1 MSKLL
6 FGLNPVQREAVKHTG
21 GPLLILAGAGSG
33 KTRVLTSRV
42 AYLIQE
48 RGVKPYNI
56 LAITF
61 TNKAAGE
68 MKERVQHLL
77 GQDARDIWVSTFHSG
92 CNRILRREIGNLNSV
107 GVQSSYANSA
117 GNQGGYDSNFAIY
130 DTADQQTLIKQCLKE
145 LNLDDKKFAP
155 RAVASLIS
163 EAKNKLQN
171 PDRFARQAFDFF
183 AEKTVEIY
191 RLYQQKLRQNN
202 ALDFDDLLMFT
213 VRLFDEHPEV
223 LRYYQDRFRYILV
236 DEYQDT
242 NHAQYRLINLLAHRH
257 RNLCVVGDAD
267 QSIYRFRGAD
277 ISNILNFEQ
286 DYPEARVIK
295 LEQNY
300 RSTQT
305 ILEAANY
312 VIRNNSE
319 RKEKHLW
326 TENTQGQEIVTYRGE
341 DERWESTYVV
351 DRICTLKHKEGRPY
365 KDFAVLYR
373 TNAQSRVLEEEL
385 MKSRVPYKI
394 VGGLKFYERK
404 EIKDILAY
412 LKVLANPADSV
423 ALRRIINVPKRG
435 LGEASLEKVLAF
447 AADRGITGLEALNR
461 LQEIP
466 GLTARATK
474 PMEGFRKL
482 MDALR
487 QKLGQISLT
496 QLVDDILEKTGYLAE
511 LQEENTI
518 EAQTRIEN
526 LQEFRTVTADF
537 DKNSEDPSLEYFLAG
552 ISLVSDL
559 DTYEES
565 SDAVVLMTLHSAKG
579 LEFPVVFLV
588 GMEEGV
594 FPHARSQLDQV
605 ELEEERRLCYVG
617 ITRAREK
624 LYLTNA
630 WQRTMFGRSS
640 NNPPS
645 RFLEEIP
652 EQFTTTVDPAD
663 GYGRPRKPLL
673 QAIPG
678 GISSTAGAA
687 SLNYVLGDKVE
698 HAKFGPGV
706 IVSVKGEGP
715 DAEISIAFPSG
726 GVKKLIAQYAKL
738 KKL

>member
-1 MSKLL
+1 
-6 FGLNPVQREAVKHTG
+6 
-21 GPLLILAGAGSG
+21 
-33 KTRVLTSRV
+33 
-42 AYLIQE
+42 
-48 RGVKPYNI
+48 
-56 LAITF
+56 
-61 TNKAAGE
+61 
-68 MKERVQHLL
+68 
-77 GQDARDIWVSTFHSG
+77 
-92 CNRILRREIGNLNSV
+92 
-107 GVQSSYANSA
+107 
-117 GNQGGYDSNFAIY
+117 
-130 DTADQQTLIKQCLKE
+130 
-145 LNLDDKKFAP
+145 
-155 RAVASLIS
+155 
-163 EAKNKLQN
+163 
-171 PDRFARQAFDFF
+171 
-183 AEKTVEIY
+183 
-191 RLYQQKLRQNN
+191 
-202 ALDFDDLLMFT
+202 
-213 VRLFDEHPEV
+213 
-223 LRYYQDRFRYILV
+223 
-236 DEYQDT
+236 
-242 NHAQYRLINLLAHRH
+242 
-257 RNLCVVGDAD
+257 
-267 QSIYRFRGAD
+267 
-277 ISNILNFEQ
+277 
-286 DYPEARVIK
+286 
-295 LEQNY
+295 
-300 RSTQT
+300 
-305 ILEAANY
+305 
-312 VIRNNSE
+312 
-319 RKEKHLW
+319 
-326 TENTQGQEIVTYRGE
+326 
-341 DERWESTYVV
+341 
-351 DRICTLKHKEGRPY
+351 
-365 KDFAVLYR
+365 
-373 TNAQSRVLEEEL
+373 

-447 AADRGITGLEALNR
+447 AAERGITGLEALNR

-487 QKLGQISLT
+487 QKLGQLSLT

-511 LQEENTI
+511 LQREHTI

-537 DKNSEDPSLEYFLAG
+537 YKNSEDPCLEYFLAG

-624 LYLTNA
+624 LYLTHA

-652 EQFTTTVDPAD
+652 EQFTTTVDPVD
-663 GYGRPRKPLL
+663 GYGRPRKPVL
-673 QAIPG
+673 QAIAG
-678 GISSTAGAA
+678 GMASTAGAA
-687 SLNYVLGDKVE
+687 TLNYVLGDKVE

>member
-242 NHAQYRLINLLAHRH
+242 NHAQYRLIN
-257 RNLCVVGDAD
+257 
-267 QSIYRFRGAD
+267 
-277 ISNILNFEQ
+277 
-286 DYPEARVIK
+286 
-295 LEQNY
+295 
-300 RSTQT
+300 
-305 ILEAANY
+305 
-312 VIRNNSE
+312 
-319 RKEKHLW
+319 
-326 TENTQGQEIVTYRGE
+326 
-341 DERWESTYVV
+341 
-351 DRICTLKHKEGRPY
+351 
-365 KDFAVLYR
+365 
-373 TNAQSRVLEEEL
+373 
-385 MKSRVPYKI
+385 
-394 VGGLKFYERK
+394 
-404 EIKDILAY
+404 
-412 LKVLANPADSV
+412 
-423 ALRRIINVPKRG
+423 
-435 LGEASLEKVLAF
+435 
-447 AADRGITGLEALNR
+447 
-461 LQEIP
+461 
-466 GLTARATK
+466 
-474 PMEGFRKL
+474 
-482 MDALR
+482 
-487 QKLGQISLT
+487 
-496 QLVDDILEKTGYLAE
+496 
-511 LQEENTI
+511 
-518 EAQTRIEN
+518 
-526 LQEFRTVTADF
+526 
-537 DKNSEDPSLEYFLAG
+537 
-552 ISLVSDL
+552 
-559 DTYEES
+559 
-565 SDAVVLMTLHSAKG
+565 
-579 LEFPVVFLV
+579 
-588 GMEEGV
+588 
-594 FPHARSQLDQV
+594 
-605 ELEEERRLCYVG
+605 
-617 ITRAREK
+617 
-624 LYLTNA
+624 
-630 WQRTMFGRSS
+630 
-640 NNPPS
+640 
-645 RFLEEIP
+645 
-652 EQFTTTVDPAD
+652 
-663 GYGRPRKPLL
+663 
-673 QAIPG
+673 
-678 GISSTAGAA
+678 
-687 SLNYVLGDKVE
+687 
-698 HAKFGPGV
+698 
-706 IVSVKGEGP
+706 
-715 DAEISIAFPSG
+715 
-726 GVKKLIAQYAKL
+726 
-738 KKL
+738 